1 MIEDEIKFLREKAAG
16 LRDLALRAPAIGEAL
31 RRLADELESRAAEL
45 ERNAGGP
52 QQPAG

>member
-1 MIEDEIKFLREKAAG
+1 MIEGEIKFVREKAAG

-45 ERNAGGP
+45 ERNTGGP